1 MTRKR
6 KILHAIV
13 LSLEILCVLLSL
25 LGIWLLGTLTNWNWS
40 YFLR

>member
-1 MTRKR
+1 MTKKR

-25 LGIWLLGTLTNWNWS
+25 LGIWLLGTLTNWNLS
-40 YFLR
+40 YILR